1 MTHQH
6 STSISSERKCNNNGK
21 STLLPTLPLRLW
33 TIILMMAVGHVC
45 GHARLFSIERDS
57 VPLFNGFSVSFD
69 IAGPVIR
76 ALGDYGEMEGALRLN
91 LHDQYFPVVEVGYGS
106 AEHDDEV
113 TGLYYKTQ
121 APYFRIGCDLN
132 LLKNKHAPNR
142 LYGGIRYAFTS
153 YKVDMRSLVFADP
166 VWGWDTGFEIY
177 GEKCSQHWLELVIG
191 LDAKIWG
198 PLHAGWSVRYKRRIS
213 HNDPSMGNTWYVPG
227 YGKYGD
233 TRIGAN
239 FNVIIDI

>member
-1 MTHQH
+1 
-6 STSISSERKCNNNGK
+6 
-21 STLLPTLPLRLW
+21 
-33 TIILMMAVGHVC
+33 
-45 GHARLFSIERDS
+45 
-57 VPLFNGFSVSFD
+57 
-69 IAGPVIR
+69 
-76 ALGDYGEMEGALRLN
+76 
-91 LHDQYFPVVEVGYGS
+91 
-106 AEHDDEV
+106 
-113 TGLYYKTQ
+113 
-121 APYFRIGCDLN
+121 
-132 LLKNKHAPNR
+132 
-142 LYGGIRYAFTS
+142 
-153 YKVDMRSLVFADP
+153 
-166 VWGWDTGFEIY
+166 DTGFEIY